1 MKKIFFLIVLAFG
14 LVVQLK
20 AQNPNTDY
28 LVLDPSAP
36 NLAQLQTQYAGQA
49 NVFFNDN
56 PKPAPYVI
64 PAVMEG
70 HSSVDL
76 HLFVGGQPGTLMF
89 NSVAITVA
97 NADNF
102 SQDFA
107 KWKNNVSGKVVIHN
121 TAIFTTST
129 GTALKAKLEALTNL
143 VFTIE

>member
-1 MKKIFFLIVLAFG
+1 MKRILFLVVLAFG

-36 NLAQLQTQYAGQA
+36 NLAQLQLQYSGQV

-64 PAVMEG
+64 PAVMDG
-70 HSSVDL
+70 HPSVDL
-76 HLFVGGQPGTLMF
+76 HLFVAAQPGTLNF
-89 NSVAITVA
+89 NSVAITAA

-121 TAIFTTST
+121 TAIFTTSA

-143 VFTIE
+143 VFDTE